1 MAVGLKPGV
10 VALLPRSPYFLMGMA
25 ARPGPPWAVGRRTTL
40 WATRIEGV
48 RLALVGCQHRPP
60 SIHEACRLSRLLR
73 EKCTT

>member
-1 MAVGLKPGV
+1 MAVGLKPRV
-10 VALLPRSPYFLMGMA
+10 VALLPRSPYFLMGMT
-25 ARPGPPWAVGRRTTL
+25 ARPGSPRAVGRRTLL
-40 WATRIEGV
+40 WVTRIERV